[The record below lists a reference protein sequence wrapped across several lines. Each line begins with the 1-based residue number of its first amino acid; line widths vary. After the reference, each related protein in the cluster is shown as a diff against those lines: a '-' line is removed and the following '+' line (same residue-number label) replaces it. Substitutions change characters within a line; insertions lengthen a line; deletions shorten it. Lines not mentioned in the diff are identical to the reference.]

1 MLALTLQAIA
11 HLYVETAKQM
21 MGPEQLSIFLKDSIP
36 LSTSVLVD
44 HYEKN
49 HMVLQ
54 TAMKNIMQTNQS
66 GARNS
71 FVSHLPHYKGL
82 EWRLDAI
89 AGSRAL
95 PTNSIPQA
103 SPVITLKFD
112 LHQTSSTSPL
122 NLDSESGKND
132 EKNKN
137 VLLQTDPVNLCHM
150 VDVLENALKEARSQQ
165 FRKLQRQF

>member
-1 MLALTLQAIA
+1 M
-11 HLYVETAKQM
+11 
-21 MGPEQLSIFLKDSIP
+21 
-36 LSTSVLVD
+36 LVD

-49 HMVLQ
+49 YMVLQ
-54 TAMKNIMQTNQS
+54 MAMKNIMQSNQS

-71 FVSHLPHYKGL
+71 FVSHLPHYTGL

-95 PTNSIPQA
+95 PTHSIPQA

-112 LHQTSSTSPL
+112 LDQTSLTSPL
-122 NLDSESGKND
+122 NLDSKSGKSD